1 MMEWKQIRQHCLGK
15 ANAWEDYPFGPD
27 PLVFKVGKKMF
38 ALVSLD
44 AKPLRLS
51 LKCDPEDA
59 QVLRRQYASI
69 TPGYHLNKTHW
80 NTLVL
85 DDSLPP
91 DLVYELIDHSYDL
104 VAGKKTKK

>member
-1 MMEWKQIRQHCLGK
+1 MMGWEQIREHCLGK
-15 ANAWEDYPFGPD
+15 ANAREDYPFGPD

-51 LKCDPEDA
+51 LKCDPDDA
-59 QVLRRQYASI
+59 QVLRRQYRSI
-69 TPGYHLNKTHW
+69 TPGYRLNKKHW
-80 NTLVL
+80 NTLML
-85 DDSLPP
+85 DGSLPL

-104 VAGKKTKK
+104 VAGRKPKK